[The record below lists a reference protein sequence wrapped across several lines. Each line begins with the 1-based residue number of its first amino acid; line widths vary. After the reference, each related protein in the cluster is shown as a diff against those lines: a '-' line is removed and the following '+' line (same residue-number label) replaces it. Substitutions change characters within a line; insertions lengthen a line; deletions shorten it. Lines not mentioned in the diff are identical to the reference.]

1 MNQGTRANAK
11 LEAQAA
17 IDAASRDFAA
27 GAIDESTWQRRVS
40 DALATAYLGEDDP
53 RWQSGFDGD
62 PGLWREAR
70 AFILDAVPANGSFLD
85 VGCANGYL
93 LECIAMWAAERG
105 LELSLHGLELNPDLA
120 DEARRRLPTMSDEI
134 YTGNAS
140 EWIPPRRFTYVR
152 TGLEYVPAG
161 REPALVARLLRD
173 VVEPDGRLIAGPVAG
188 DQLQATLG
196 AFTAAGVRD
205 PQVVS
210 ATDRHGKPRYAA
222 WAGNVDELEPGS
234 R

>member
-1 MNQGTRANAK
+1 MKGESTRASAK

-40 DALATAYLGEDDP
+40 VALATAYLAEDDP

-62 PGLWREAR
+62 ADLWREAR
-70 AFILDAVPANGSFLD
+70 AFILDAVPSGGSFLD

-93 LECIAMWAAERG
+93 IECIPAWAAERG
-105 LELSLHGLELNPDLA
+105 LELSLHGLELSADLA
-120 DEARRRLPTMSDEI
+120 EEARRRLPAMSDRI
-134 YTGNAS
+134 YTGNVS
-140 EWIPPRRFTYVR
+140 DWTPPRRFTYVR
-152 TGLEYVPAG
+152 SGLEYVPSG

-173 VVEPDGRLIAGPVAG
+173 VVEPGGRLIAGPIAE
-188 DQLQATLG
+188 DQVQATLG
-196 AFTAAGVRD
+196 AFTAAGVRS

-210 ATDRHGKPRYAA
+210 ATDRVGKTRYAV
-222 WAGNVDELEPGS
+222 WARNG
-234 R
+234 